1 MEISSTSSQAMALRE
16 NMSQIQMGTAAIKQA
31 ADAQNKLSEMLAQR
45 AQEVPPPESA
55 EPGRFDTYA

>member
-1 MEISSTSSQAMALRE
+1 MALRE